1 MALTVGNLIDDAVDQ
16 YNDELQ
22 DDSDYARIKLATWI
36 RYCNSALRS
45 LVLVRPDS
53 SVKRTSV
60 QLAAGTHQDIPSEGI
75 RMISI
80 SRNMGT
86 DGLTAGRIITPI
98 GTELMNLTNQTWHND
113 TAKTYIDHYMLDDEN
128 PRTFFVTPPVHAV
141 TAVYVEME
149 YSWIPT
155 TYTATTDPIVVNDV
169 FANPMIAWMLYKA
182 YTVDDEEVN
191 FQKGQTH
198 LQEFLSL
205 LQVELKSGL
214 TVSPTKDE

>member
-1 MALTVGNLIDDAVDQ
+1 MALTVGSLIDDAVDQ

-22 DDSDYARIKLATWI
+22 DDDDYSRIKKATWI

-53 SVKRTSV
+53 SVKRTPV
-60 QLAAGTHQDIPSEGI
+60 QLVAGTHQDIPSEGI
-75 RMISI
+75 RLISI
-80 SRNMGT
+80 QRNMGT
-86 DGLTAGRIITPI
+86 DGTTPGRIVTPI
-98 GTELMNLTNQTWHND
+98 NTEMMNLTQQLWHTA
-113 TAKTYIDHYMLDDEN
+113 TAKTYIDHYLLDDES

-155 TYTATTDPIVVNDV
+155 TYTQTTDVIVVNDV
-169 FANPMIAWMLYKA
+169 YANPMIAWMLYKA

-198 LQEFLSL
+198 LAEFMNL
-205 LQVELKSGL
+205 LQVELKGGL

>member
-1 MALTVGNLIDDAVDQ
+1 MALTANDLITEAVEQ

-22 DDSDYARIKLATWI
+22 DDGDYARIKTATWI
-36 RYCNSALRS
+36 KYLNSALRS

-60 QLAAGTHQDIPSEGI
+60 QLVAGTHQDLPTEAF
-75 RMISI
+75 RLVSI
-80 SRNMGT
+80 NRNMGT
-86 DGLTAGRIITPI
+86 DGLTAGKIITPI
-98 GTELMNLTNQTWHND
+98 ATELYNLSFQTWHND
-113 TAKTYIDHYMLDDEN
+113 TAKTYIDHYMIDDEN

-149 YSWIPT
+149 YSYMPT
-155 TYTATTDPIVVNDV
+155 TITLTSDSIVVADV
-169 FANPMIAWMLYKA
+169 FANPLIAWMLYRA

-198 LQEFLSL
+198 LQEFFNL
-205 LQVELKSGL
+205 LQVELKAGIG
-214 TVSPTKDE
+214 VSPTKDE

>member
-1 MALTVGNLIDDAVDQ
+1 MALTVGDLIADAVDQ

-22 DDSDYARIKLATWI
+22 DDSDYSRIKIATWI

-60 QLAAGTHQDIPSEGI
+60 QLVAGTHQDIPSEGI
-75 RMISI
+75 RLLSI
-80 SRNMGT
+80 QRNMGT

-98 GTELMNLTNQTWHND
+98 STEMMNLTNQTWHND

-128 PRTFFVTPPVHAV
+128 PRTFFCTPPVHAV

-155 TYTATTDPIVVNDV
+155 TYAATTDTIVVNDV
-169 FANPMIAWMLYKA
+169 YANPMIAWMLYKA
-182 YTVDDEEVN
+182 FTVDDEEVN

-198 LQEFLSL
+198 LAEFMNL
-205 LQVELKSGL
+205 LQVELKGGL

>member
-1 MALTVGNLIDDAVDQ
+1 MALTVNDLITEAVSQ

-22 DDSDYARIKLATWI
+22 DDSDYARIKIATWI
-36 RYCNSALRS
+36 KYANSALRS

-60 QLAAGTHQDIPSEGI
+60 QLAAGTHQDVPAEAI
-75 RMISI
+75 RLLAIN
-80 SRNMGT
+80 RNMGT
-86 DGLTAGRIITPI
+86 DGSTVGRIITPI
-98 GTELMNLTNQTWHND
+98 GTELLNLTNQLWHQA

-128 PRTFFVTPPVHAV
+128 PRSFFVTPPVHAT

-155 TYTATTDPIVVNDV
+155 VYTATTDAIVVSDV
-169 FANPMIAWMLYKA
+169 YANPMIAWMLYKA

-191 FQKGQTH
+191 FQKGQAH
-198 LQEFLSL
+198 LTEFMNL
-205 LQVELKSGL
+205 LQVELQGGL
-214 TVSPTKDE
+214 RVSPTKDE